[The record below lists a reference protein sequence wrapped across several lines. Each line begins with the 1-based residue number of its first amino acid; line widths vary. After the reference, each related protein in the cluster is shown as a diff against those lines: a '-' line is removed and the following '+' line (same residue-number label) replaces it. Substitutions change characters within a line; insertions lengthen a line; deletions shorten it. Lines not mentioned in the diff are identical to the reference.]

1 MRIVI
6 DLQGAQSTGS
16 RHRGIGRYTLSL
28 AQAIARNRGGHEVLI
43 ALNGLFPDTIGP
55 IRQAFAGLLPPEN
68 LRVWQAPGPV
78 SNSDAGNQ
86 WRRKTAELLREAFL
100 ASLRPDM
107 VLVSSLFEGLG
118 DDAVSSVGLLNR
130 AVPTAVVLY
139 DLIPLIRRR
148 PYLDNPEVES
158 WYESKLDHLRRAD
171 LLLAISESSR
181 QEGIRHLGFS
191 PDACVSIS
199 TAADPH
205 FRQLA
210 IGPAPAREVLARY
223 GLAREFLMYTGGI
236 DHRKNIEGLIRAYAR
251 LSKSLRAGHQLAI
264 ICSVQPH
271 HRADLEKLA
280 RDHKLGGDEL
290 VLTGFVPDEDLV
302 ALYNLC
308 KAFVFPSWHEGF
320 GLPALEAMCCGR
332 AVVAANTSSLP
343 EVVGLGEALFDP
355 HDESDIAAR
364 LAQVLGDDSF
374 RARLER
380 HGKDQARLFS
390 WDASAR
396 RAVAAAE
403 QWHAARVPPA
413 LAALTPA
420 RRPKLAYVAPLPPA
434 RSGIADYSAELLP
447 ELARHYDIDVIAP
460 QAELSDPWIK
470 ANCTLRGVDWFAAHA
485 QRYERVL
492 YHFGNSHFHQH
503 MFGLLEQVP
512 GVVVLHDFFLSGA
525 AAHMEI
531 TGYQPGF
538 WVASLYHSHGY
549 GAVQQRF
556 HAADPAEVVWRYP
569 CSLEVLNGAL
579 GLIVH
584 SANSRRLLDEWYGA
598 ADSLP
603 LSVIPHLRL
612 PEFGP
617 GRAQARRA
625 LGVGEDRFL
634 VCSFGLLGPTKLN
647 QRLLD
652 AWFGSSLAADP
663 RCVLVFV
670 GENERGD
677 YGAALSA
684 AIRRN
689 GAGDRIH
696 ITGWTDMDTF
706 RHYLAAADA
715 AVQLRTLSR
724 GETSGTVLDCMN
736 YGLPTIVNANGSI
749 ADLDED
755 CVVKLPDEFSDEAL
769 VVALESLARDL
780 PRRQQLG
787 ARAREFIATRHAP
800 RACADLYA
808 HAIEA
813 AYRTAPMV
821 APAMARVEPAPA
833 EQGAWIELALALAQ
847 SIVPPLACR
856 QYLVDVSRC
865 DANAPIELGAHGNLP
880 DLLLHPPAGARI
892 EPVYLDAE
900 GVYRYARRFTLRLMD
915 CPEEALEDDRAEFRA
930 GDLMLASPRPADEAQ
945 LARYRRLRDAGVQLE
960 YCVGEPSGAVVA
972 EAVRA

>member
-6 DLQGAQSTGS
+6 DLQGAQSVGS

-28 AQAIARNRGGHEVLI
+28 AQAIVRNRGRHEVLL
-43 ALNGLFPDTIGP
+43 ALNGLFPDTIAP
-55 IRQAFAGLLPPEN
+55 IREAFAGLLPPEQ
-68 LRVWQAPGPV
+68 LPVWHAPGPV
-78 SNSDAGNQ
+78 SNADEGNR

-107 VLVSSLFEGLG
+107 LLVSSLFEGLG
-118 DDAVSSVGLLNR
+118 DDAVTSVGLLNR
-130 AVPTAVVLY
+130 TVPTAVMLY

-148 PYLDNPEVES
+148 PYLDNPAVES
-158 WYESKLDHLRRAD
+158 WYEAKLDHLRRAD

-181 QEGIRHLGFS
+181 QEGVRHLGFA

-210 IGPAPAREVLARY
+210 IGPAPERDVRARY
-223 GLAREFLMYTGGI
+223 GLARQFLMYTGGI

-251 LSKSLRAGHQLAI
+251 LPRSLRASHQLAI

-271 HRADLEKLA
+271 HRAELEKLA
-280 RDHKLGGDEL
+280 RDHKLRADEL
-290 VLTGFVPDEDLV
+290 VLTGFVPDDDLV
-302 ALYNLC
+302 SLYNLC

-343 EVVGLGEALFDP
+343 EVVGLDEALFDP
-355 HDESDIAAR
+355 HDESDIAAK
-364 LAQVLGDDSF
+364 LAQVLGDEPF

-396 RAVAAAE
+396 RAIAAME
-403 QWHAARVPPA
+403 KWHAARIAPPA
-413 LAALTPA
+413 AALMPA

-447 ELARHYDIDVIAP
+447 ELARHYDIDVVAP

-485 QRYERVL
+485 HRYERVL

-538 WVASLYHSHGY
+538 WVESLYHSHGY

-556 HAADPAEVVWRYP
+556 HADQAAVTWRYP
-569 CSLEVLNGAL
+569 CSLEVVRGAL
-579 GLIVH
+579 GLVVH
-584 SANSRRLLDEWYGA
+584 SAYSRRLADEWYGA
-598 ADSLP
+598 SGALP
-603 LSVIPHLRL
+603 LTVIPHLRVAQI
-612 PEFGP
+612 GS
-617 GRAQARRA
+617 GRAEARRA
-625 LGVGEDRFL
+625 LGIGEDRFL

-652 AWFGSSLAADP
+652 AWFASGLAADP
-663 RCVLVFV
+663 RCLLVFV

-677 YGAALSA
+677 YGAALVA
-684 AIRRN
+684 AIRRH
-689 GAGDRIH
+689 GAADRIR
-696 ITGWTDMDTF
+696 ITGWTDMDSF
-706 RHYLAAADA
+706 RQYLAAADA

-736 YGLPTIVNANGSI
+736 YGLPTMVNANGSM
-749 ADLDED
+749 ADLDEEG
-755 CVVKLPDEFSDEAL
+755 VVKLADDFSDADL
-769 VVALESLARDL
+769 TAALECLAHDDAL
-780 PRRQQLG
+780 
-787 ARAREFIATRHAP
+787 RARVGAKAREIIATRHAP
-800 RACADLYA
+800 RACADSYA

-813 AYRTAPMV
+813 AYRSAPML
-821 APAMARVEPAPA
+821 AAAMARVEPAPR
-833 EQGAWIELALALAQ
+833 QKGAWIELALALAQ
-847 SIVPPLACR
+847 SIAPPLAGR
-856 QYLVDVSRC
+856 QYLVDVSHA
-865 DANAPIELGAHGNLP
+865 DAGAPIELGAHGMLR
-880 DLLLHPPAGARI
+880 DLLLHPPAGVRV
-892 EPVYLDAE
+892 EPVYVDAE
-900 GVYRYARRFTLRLMD
+900 GVYRYARRFTLRLLD
-915 CPEEALEDDRAEFRA
+915 CPAEALADDRAEFRA
-930 GDLMLASPRPADEAQ
+930 GDVMLAAPQPGDEAQ
-945 LARYRRLRDAGVQLE
+945 TARWQRLRDAGVLLE
-960 YCVGEPSGAVVA
+960 YCVGRDSGVGLA